1 MARLEGVRGF
11 RPLDRIWSLK
21 TKLGIVIVGTV
32 LGGITV
38 LWIGRM
44 MGYPLEPRLVSAA
57 VFGLVVA
64 QILARGM
71 TSPLREMARSAKA
84 MSEGDYT
91 QRVRA
96 TSRDE
101 VGDLA
106 RAFNAMAD
114 ELAANDR
121 RQRDLVANVSH
132 ELRTPIGALRVLL
145 ENLVDGVE
153 PTDPAQLETA
163 LAQTERLG
171 RLVAQLLDLSRLES
185 GSIPMRREPFELRP
199 MLDLATREVQ
209 LGDDDP
215 VRVEWSVEPEDL
227 VILGDAERVHQVIAN
242 LLANAVR
249 HSPTGGTVR
258 VTASSLRD
266 GTGRARIEVA
276 DDGPGIP
283 EEDLE
288 RVFERF
294 YRTDHAR
301 AASDGGTGLGL
312 AISRWIVDAQ
322 GGTIHATHVAEG
334 GCRMVVELPRQT
346 PDGATSD

>member
-1 MARLEGVRGF
+1 MARLQGVRGF

-38 LWIGRM
+38 LAIGRG

-185 GSIPMRREPFELRP
+185 GSIPMRREPFELGP
-199 MLDLATREVQ
+199 MLDLATRECQ

-215 VRVEWSVEPEDL
+215 VHVEWSVDPDDL
-227 VILGDAERVHQVIAN
+227 VILGDAERVHQVVAN

-249 HSPTGGTVR
+249 HSPTGGTVH

-266 GTGRARIEVA
+266 GTGRARIEVV
-276 DDGPGIP
+276 DEGPGIP
-283 EEDLE
+283 EADLE

-301 AASDGGTGLGL
+301 ASSDGGTGLGL

-322 GGTIHATHVAEG
+322 GGTISATRGEDG

-346 PDGATSD
+346 PDEARED